1 MVPKNKAMFLVV
13 EGNIGAGKSTFL
25 KLVQKYLPLE
35 IVYEPLEQWQQV
47 GGSSENLLEKF
58 YHDTSRWAYTFQ
70 SYAFITRILAQE
82 ASAKKNNALVH
93 VLERS
98 VFSDRYCFAQNCF
111 ETGLMTALEWKLY
124 QEWFSWLVETYM
136 TMPHGFIYLQAD
148 PTTCYKRL
156 LKRNRQEEA
165 VVPFDYIKRL
175 HEKHEDW
182 LVKKEDIALYLKNI
196 PVLVL
201 PCDNDFENNHA
212 EQMLHI
218 EKITAFLHNYFG
230 LLVEQKAHSS
240 LSL

>member
-1 MVPKNKAMFLVV
+1 MFLIV

-25 KLVQKYLPLE
+25 KLLQTYLPVE
-35 IVYEPLEQWQQV
+35 VVYEPLEQWQRV

-82 ASAKKNNALVH
+82 ASAKKSSAPVH

-98 VFSDRYCFAQNCF
+98 VFSDRYCFAQNCY

-124 QEWFSWLVETYM
+124 QEWFTWLVETYM
-136 TMPHGFIYLQAD
+136 TLPHAFLYLQAN
-148 PTTCYKRL
+148 PTTCYERL
-156 LKRNRQEEA
+156 LKRNRQEET

-182 LVKKEDIALYLKNI
+182 LIKKEDVAPYLKNT

-201 PCDNDFENNHA
+201 PCNNDFESNQE
-212 EQMLHI
+212 EQHEHI
-218 EKITAFLHNYFG
+218 HKITSFLKDNFN
-230 LLVEQKAHSS
+230 LFMETKRRSS

>member
-1 MVPKNKAMFLVV
+1 MFLIV
-13 EGNIGAGKSTFL
+13 EGNISAGKSTFL
-25 KLVQKYLPLE
+25 KLLQTYLPVE
-35 IVYEPLEQWQQV
+35 VVYEPLEQWQRV

-82 ASAKKNNALVH
+82 ASAKKSSAPVH

-98 VFSDRYCFAQNCF
+98 VFSDRYCFAQNCY

-124 QEWFSWLVETYM
+124 QEWFTWLVETYM
-136 TMPHGFIYLQAD
+136 TLPHAFLYLQAN
-148 PTTCYKRL
+148 PTTCYERL
-156 LKRNRQEEA
+156 LKRNRQEET

-182 LVKKEDIALYLKNI
+182 LIKKEDVAPYLKNT

-201 PCDNDFENNHA
+201 PCNNDFESNQE
-212 EQMLHI
+212 EQHEHI
-218 EKITAFLHNYFG
+218 HKITSFLKDNFN
-230 LLVEQKAHSS
+230 LFMETKRRSS

>member
-1 MVPKNKAMFLVV
+1 MVKQNQTMFIVV

-25 KLVQKYLPLE
+25 KLLQKFLPIN
-35 IVYEPLEQWQQV
+35 IVHEPLDQWQRV

-82 ASAKKNNALVH
+82 AAAKKGDAVVH

-111 ETGLMTALEWKLY
+111 ENGLMTALEWKLY

-136 TMPHGFIYLQAD
+136 QMPHAFVYLQAE
-148 PTTCYKRL
+148 PSICYERL
-156 LKRNRQEEA
+156 IKRNRQEEA
-165 VVPFDYIKRL
+165 VVPLEYIKQL
-175 HEKHEDW
+175 HQKHENW
-182 LVKKEDIALYLKNI
+182 LIKKEDVASYLINT

-201 PCDNDFENNHA
+201 PCDNDFEHTTQ
-212 EQMLHI
+212 EQQMHI
-218 EKITAFLHNYFG
+218 EKIVVFLREQFG
-230 LLVEQKAHSS
+230 LLIEQKISSS